1 MSSRGYGGGSY
12 GGGGG
17 GRRGAI
23 TTAGQTAHPGIVTST
38 THANANGAGL
48 AASHIG
54 VGLTVGMSAREAV
67 FTMTS
72 GRGRERDHLRPLQ
85 EGGRGRLGI
94 ARGEE
99 IARAAE
105 TITTAGVEKATTM
118 NLACLVV
125 GETAAS
131 VIDGVIEIDTS
142 PSAVEVAAGTAARTD
157 EGDRDRA
164 ASAAEDAAGAGAKA
178 RRGGSPIMVDDHNPN
193 DGGEQQE
200 ELDEEEQM
208 KRLMGF
214 AGFDSTQ
221 GKKVV
226 GSDASGVA
234 INKQRTYRQ
243 YMNRRR
249 GFNRNL
255 SPTK

>member
-1 MSSRGYGGGSY
+1 
-12 GGGGG
+12 
-17 GRRGAI
+17 
-23 TTAGQTAHPGIVTST
+23 
-38 THANANGAGL
+38 
-48 AASHIG
+48 
-54 VGLTVGMSAREAV
+54 MSAREAA

-72 GRGRERDHLRPLQ
+72 GRGRERDHLRRLR
-85 EGGRGRLGI
+85 EGGRGRLDDSVDRPRSGDHHHRRRRESHDDDPRVSG
-94 ARGEE
+94 RG
-99 IARAAE
+99 
-105 TITTAGVEKATTM
+105 
-118 NLACLVV
+118 
-125 GETAAS
+125 
-131 VIDGVIEIDTS
+131 
-142 PSAVEVAAGTAARTD
+142 
-157 EGDRDRA
+157 RDR
-164 ASAAEDAAGAGAKA
+164 SIDDRRRHRDRHESLSSRSRSRDRSLHRRGRSRSRSVSRGGRSRSRSQSVSSRGGGGRGGS
-178 RRGGSPIMVDDHNPN
+178 RRGGSPIMVDDRDPN
-193 DGGEQQE
+193 AEGEQQE